1 MAVHGFSGSLRLTL
15 AILSASLLL
24 SGCSDG
30 DLKEEEIV
38 RPAKLHVVAKAEDRL
53 ELDFP
58 AVIQASSSSTLTFQ
72 VGGLLTSFPVR
83 EGQFVRQGTPVARLD
98 QRRYSNA
105 VQSARAEYANA
116 QSEYLSSVRLL
127 EEDAIA
133 RIAVNQR
140 RAKRDIA
147 QANLDST
154 RKDLSDTILRAP
166 FSGVVA
172 TKHVSN
178 FENVQPGQE
187 IVTLQS
193 TGEVEALVNIPS
205 TVVANINRTR
215 DAQAFIILNSAP
227 DVRIPGVFRSVS
239 TQGDTATQTF
249 RVKFAFTPPPGINV
263 LPGMTG
269 SVVGSR
275 ELITDEDSPAS
286 ITVPLGSVQAEGKKR
301 FVWVV
306 NKKTMKVKKR
316 EVQVGE
322 DVGEE
327 VAIISGLKAGE
338 TIVAAGAAYLYDDM
352 KIRPYKG

>member
-1 MAVHGFSGSLRLTL
+1 MLRHLVYSDFRVPFIGLIAATL
-15 AILSASLLL
+15 LSAC
-24 SGCSDG
+24 SGG
-30 DLKEEEIV
+30 ELKEPEIV

-53 ELDFP
+53 ELNFP
-58 AVIQASSSSTLTFQ
+58 AVIEASESSTLTFQ
-72 VGGLLTSFPVR
+72 VSGLLTGFPVR
-83 EGQFVRQGTPVARLD
+83 EGQFVRRGTPVARLD

-105 VQSARAEYANA
+105 VASARAEYASA
-116 QSEYLSSVRLL
+116 QSEYQSAVRLL

-172 TKHVSN
+172 TKHVN
-178 FENVQPGQE
+178 QFENVQPGQE

-193 TGEVEALVNIPS
+193 TGEVEALVNVPS
-205 TVVANINRTR
+205 RIIANINRTR
-215 DAQAFIILNSAP
+215 DAQAFIILNAAP
-227 DVRIPGVFRSVS
+227 DTRIPGIFRSAS
-239 TQGDTATQTF
+239 TQGDTATQTY

-275 ELITDEDSPAS
+275 ELITDADSPAQ
-286 ITVPLGSVQAEGKKR
+286 ITVPLGAVQAEGKKR

-306 NKKTMKVKKR
+306 NKKTMKVQKR
-316 EVQVGE
+316 EVQVAK
-322 DVGEE
+322 DVGDE

-338 TIVAAGAAYLYDDM
+338 TIVGAGAAYLHDGM
-352 KIRPYKG
+352 KIRPYEG